1 MSLPPRVWE
10 IPQGLRVTAD
20 GRWRVGD
27 HQVLHPP
34 TLRYLKA
41 HLVFEEGSAF
51 VVDGGRRMPVDVR
64 GPAFEAVSLVVDDA
78 RGVARV
84 VLDDGSEEPVREDA
98 LRMDEESGRFE
109 CAVRG
114 GRARALLSRAAHQ
127 TLLQHV
133 AEERGRFVLRA
144 GDRVIPVRT

>member
-1 MSLPPRVWE
+1 MARLPRVWE

-41 HLVFEEGSAF
+41 HLVFEEEGAF
-51 VVDGGRRMPVDVR
+51 VVDGAQRMPVDVR
-64 GPAFEAVSLVVDDA
+64 GPAFEVVSLVVDDV
-78 RGVARV
+78 RGVVRV
-84 VLDDGSEEPVREDA
+84 VLDDGSEEPIREDA
-98 LRMDEESGRFE
+98 LGMDEESGRFE

-127 TLLQHV
+127 TLLQRV
-133 AEERGRFVLRA
+133 AEERGRFVLRV
-144 GDRVIPVRT
+144 GEHVIPVRT